1 MREHW
6 VAPGRIHT
14 HWDATLEPVLEIQ
27 SGDVVVFALP
37 DVSHGQIMPRSTH
50 EDLLRLNDDYA
61 LVGPV
66 FVHDARPGDALEVEV
81 LDLRP
86 GAWGWTGLIPGFGLL
101 SEQFSGPYLHIW
113 DLSLNGRTRFLDV
126 VEIPLQPFCGTMGV
140 SPKTVQKTPVMPP
153 GHFGGN
159 MDIKSLGA
167 GSSLWLPVQVGGAL
181 FSIGDP
187 HAAQGNGEVAGT
199 AIECSMDVAVRM
211 TLHKDVQL
219 LRPHFFSKP
228 QELFPS
234 TRRFSSVGIASGL
247 LEAAQDALRGTVA
260 FLANR
265 YNIAL
270 VQAYVL
276 SSVIV
281 DLAITEVVNIPEW
294 TVTATVPV
302 I

>member
-1 MREHW
+1 MREH

-27 SGDVVVFALP
+27 SGDVVAFALP

-66 FVHDARPGDALEVEV
+66 FVHDARPGDALEVEM

-86 GAWGWTGLIPGFGLL
+86 GAWGWTGIIPGFGLL
-101 SEQFSGPYLHIW
+101 SEQFSAPYLHIW
-113 DLSLNGRTRFLDV
+113 DLSLKGRTRFLDV
-126 VEIPLQPFCGTMGV
+126 MEIPLQPFCGTMGV
-140 SPKTVQKTPVMPP
+140 SPKTVQRMPVMPP

-167 GSSLWLPVQVGGAL
+167 GSSLWLPVQVDGAL

-199 AIECSMDVAVRM
+199 AIECSMDAAIRM

-219 LRPHFFSKP
+219 LRPHFVSNP

-234 TRRFSSVGIASGL
+234 ARRFSSVGIASDL
-247 LEAAQDALRGTVA
+247 MEAAQDALRGTVA

-265 YNIAL
+265 YNITP

-281 DLAITEVVNIPEW
+281 DLAITEVVNIPNW

>member
-27 SGDVVVFALP
+27 SGDVVAFALP

-66 FVHDARPGDALEVEV
+66 FVHDARPGDALEVEM

-86 GAWGWTGLIPGFGLL
+86 GAWGWTGIIPGFGLL
-101 SEQFSGPYLHIW
+101 SEQFSAPYLHIW
-113 DLSLNGRTRFLDV
+113 DLSLKGRTRFLDV
-126 VEIPLQPFCGTMGV
+126 MEIPLQPFCGTMGV
-140 SPKTVQKTPVMPP
+140 SPKTVQRMPVMPP

-281 DLAITEVVNIPEW
+281 DLAITEVVNIPKW